1 MFQTAKSF
9 LFFLTLGVI
18 FQGLITHGLIKVV
31 ITSIEKRFSLKSTE
45 SGAIASSFDAGSL
58 LLMIPVTY
66 FGGKLGVN
74 RPRYI
79 SVGLVI
85 LALGAFIWTIP
96 HFTTLAY
103 NPGDEGGESLSEYLY
118 VFILAQLLVGFGYT
132 PLETLGIAYID
143 DNVDSSTSSVYI
155 AIVQTGIVL
164 GPAAGFVL
172 GGQLL
177 NFHTDFIDDSRITSA
192 SSLWVGAWWP
202 GFLVTSIGSLLCATS
217 LFFFPTSLK
226 QNSEEE
232 KDQNQNSEKMLKQFK
247 SLFTNYTYILISLSD
262 AVDFLILT
270 GLSTFFPKY
279 IEHQYQMTSAAA
291 GQFSGLLVIIAG
303 VSGTIFSGVFVKK
316 FVTST
321 RGAVLTCM
329 VAQCIALPMWFIFL
343 LSCPNLSYA
352 GISRSSSSMLLE
364 CNMNMSCSTSS
375 FDPICGSD
383 GLMYLSPCLAGCQHI
398 HQVSNNFSDCRCII
412 GDATASRQLC
422 DNNCGYFIPFML
434 VTLIIFFLTFWIN
447 TPSTVA
453 LIRSV
458 ETHEKSVALGFQRLL
473 VGLFGGVPGPILFGY
488 FIDSYCL
495 LWNNGEFTDI
505 HYFIPIFLFLDE
517 SDQRSCLVY
526 DNEKFSI
533 LLCSI
538 CFVAKL
544 FSLLL
549 YVGSLVFMKKSE
561 GKNNAVYVIDNP
573 TFEHD

>member
-9 LFFLTLGVI
+9 LFLLTMGVV

-31 ITSIEKRFSLKSTE
+31 ITSIERRFSLKSTE
-45 SGAIASSFDAGSL
+45 SGVIASSFDIGSL

-66 FGGKLGVN
+66 FGGKLGAN

-85 LALGAFIWTIP
+85 LALGAFIWTVP
-96 HFTTLAY
+96 HFSTPAY
-103 NPGDEGGESLSEYLY
+103 SPKENSKGGESFSEYLY
-118 VFILAQLLVGFGYT
+118 VFILAQLLVGFGYA

-143 DNVDSSTSSVYI
+143 DNVDSSTSPVYI

-177 NFHTDFIDDSRITSA
+177 NFHTDLINDSDITSA

-202 GFLVTSIGSLLCATS
+202 GFLVTSIGSLFCAS
-217 LFFFPTSLK
+217 CLFSFPRSLK
-226 QNSEEE
+226 QNSEVE
-232 KDQNQNSEKMLKQFK
+232 KDVQPDQSSLDSEEILKHFK
-247 SLFTNYTYILISLSD
+247 SLLTNFAYMLIALSD

-279 IEHQYQMTSAAA
+279 VEHQYQMTTADA
-291 GQFSGLLVIIAG
+291 GQVTGLLVIIAG

-321 RGAVLTCM
+321 RGAVFTCM

-343 LSCPNLSYA
+343 LSCPTLSYVGVSA
-352 GISRSSSSMLLE
+352 STFSVVSE
-364 CNMNMSCSTSS
+364 CNMNLSCSTSS
-375 FDPICGSD
+375 FDPVCGSD
-383 GLMYLSPCLAGCQHI
+383 GMMYLSPCLAGCQHLP
-398 HQVSNNFSDCRCII
+398 QVSNNFSDCSCII

-422 DNNCGYFIPFML
+422 DQDCEYFIPFM
-434 VTLIIFFLTFWIN
+434 VVAFIILFLTFWIN

-473 VGLFGGVPGPILFGY
+473 VGLFGGVPGPVLFGY
-488 FIDSYCL
+488 FIDRYCL
-495 LWNNGEFTDI
+495 LWNNG
-505 HYFIPIFLFLDE
+505 
-517 SDQRSCLVY
+517 
-526 DNEKFSI
+526 KFHIKTYRVSQKSGPVACC
-533 LLCSI
+533 CSELREH
-538 CFVAKL
+538 FVWAAL
-544 FSLLL
+544 
-549 YVGSLVFMKKSE
+549 
-561 GKNNAVYVIDNP
+561 
-573 TFEHD
+573 